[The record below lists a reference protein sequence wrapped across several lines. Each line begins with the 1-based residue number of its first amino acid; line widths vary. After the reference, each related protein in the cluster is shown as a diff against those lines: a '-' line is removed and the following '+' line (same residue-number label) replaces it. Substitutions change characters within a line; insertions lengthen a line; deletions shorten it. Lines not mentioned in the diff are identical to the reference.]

1 MTLVIYADPALRSSA
16 GIELYT
22 RELIRSVFSGEWAE
36 RTVLLAS
43 SRAALDPL
51 LAKLGCSGAPVVETP
66 LSARALRYAWTFAG
80 APAADR
86 LVRAKT
92 GRRVAL
98 VHNPYNVRTPT
109 RDCPAVVTV
118 HDVFISKLP
127 ELLSRRQRLA
137 LSGAM
142 EARAVRTGG
151 PLIADSWSTKRDVV
165 ELFGVDAARVTVI
178 PLGVD
183 HSHFR
188 PCADEGAL
196 AGLRERLGIPGRYV
210 LYVGSL
216 YSRKIGLL
224 LEAFQRVSRRFRDCK
239 LVVVGGRESTA
250 AGEVPFAERL
260 RRLRLE
266 DSVIRTGFLPT
277 GDIPLLMSGAAL
289 FTYVSFYEG
298 FGLSPLEAMACGAP
312 VVVSDVSSLPEVVGE
327 AGIRVDPSNAGAI
340 AAAMEGVL
348 GDPARAAALRAAS
361 VAQAAQFTWERTAR
375 LTFELYESLMRGA
388 G

>member
-1 MTLVIYADPALRSSA
+1 MTLVIYADPAVQSSA

-22 RELIRSVFSGEWAE
+22 RELIRAAFSGEWAE
-36 RTVLLAS
+36 RTVLLTGE
-43 SRAALDPL
+43 RAALDPL
-51 LAKLGCSGAPVVETP
+51 LGRLGCAGAPVVETR

-92 GRRVAL
+92 GRRVSL

-109 RDCPAVVTV
+109 RDCPQAVTV

-127 ELLSRRQRLA
+127 ELLSRRQRLT
-137 LSGAM
+137 LSGAI
-142 EARAVRTGG
+142 EARALRTDGHLFT
-151 PLIADSWSTKRDVV
+151 PSASTKRDVV
-165 ELFGVDAARVTVI
+165 ELFGVDPGRVTVT

-183 HSHFR
+183 HSRFR
-188 PCADEGAL
+188 PCADEGAR
-196 AGLRERLGIPGRYV
+196 AGLRERLGLPERYV

-224 LEAFQRVSRRFRDCK
+224 LEAFQRVARRFPRCK

-266 DSVIRTGFLPT
+266 DSVIRTGFLPA

-312 VVVSDVSSLPEVVGE
+312 VVISDVSSLPEVAGD
-327 AGIRVDPSNAGAI
+327 AGIRVDPADAEAI
-340 AAAMEGVL
+340 AAAMESVL
-348 GDPARAAALRAAS
+348 GDPARAAELRARSIAR
-361 VAQAAQFTWERTAR
+361 AAQFTWERTAR
-375 LTFELYESLMRGA
+375 LTFDVYESLMRGA